1 VFFHTTT
8 PELNLVLKTQASS
21 VSELNQFK
29 NQEKKNN
36 HKEITMKSQDI
47 KERKSNKKLLLKK
60 KTSQAFDCKYTLNFT
75 NFLLIKLICILEN
88 EINNYWYNLILF
100 HLNT

>member
-60 KTSQAFDCKYTLNFT
+60 KTSQAFDCKYILNFT

-88 EINNYWYNLILF
+88 EINNYLV
-100 HLNT
+100 